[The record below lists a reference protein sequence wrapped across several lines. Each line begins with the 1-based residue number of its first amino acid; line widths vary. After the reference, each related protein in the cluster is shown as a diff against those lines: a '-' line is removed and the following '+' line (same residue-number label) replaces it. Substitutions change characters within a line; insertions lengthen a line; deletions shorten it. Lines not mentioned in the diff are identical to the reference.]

1 MKTLLRD
8 IAYACRRLVRRPG
21 PALVITGTLAVA
33 IGVNTAVFSAFNNV
47 VVKKLPYDSDGSLVV
62 LRQHQKLKGTD
73 VPFSVQEVRDY
84 REQLRNLRDIVEYH
98 TMSFTVLGEERATRV
113 AVGVV
118 SSNFFSVLGIKPV
131 VGRAFTPD
139 DEVSGAEAVV
149 VLSHDFWMKQFGGE
163 RNVTQR
169 YLSMN
174 DRTHRV
180 IGVLPPYVQFPDRND
195 LYMPTTGCPFRSSEG
210 VVGSRQARMVSVIG
224 RLATDASLA
233 GAATEVSNV
242 ASRMHQAYP
251 QSYPSEAGFSTS
263 LTSVHEEISRQ
274 AKPTFFIL
282 FGATLLVLLLACAN
296 VANLLVTQQLQ
307 RRKELT
313 VRIAVGSSRGR
324 IVRMLVTESVL
335 LTLIS
340 GSMGLVLAQA
350 ALGKLSELASRFSQR
365 ASEISID
372 GSVLA
377 FALGISI
384 LTGIGVGLLPALSR
398 SSIVTA
404 LRESSDKST
413 APEHKQS
420 LRKVLVASQIAIT
433 FVLLV
438 STGLMARSIFKL
450 QERDLGFNP
459 EGVVVARVELNW
471 SKYRTAGLQRD
482 FLRRVEREIGALPDA
497 GAVAIA
503 STYPLDGAAE
513 TNPVDRVDIMVRG
526 GTEEDGGARSGA
538 QSPVVVRKA
547 TPSYFTTLQVPVL
560 EGRAFTADDDERS
573 EPVVLANE
581 RMATTYWPGGNA
593 IGQYVS
599 ADKGK
604 TWHKVIGIVGNERR
618 YNLAED
624 VKPQLYVPFL
634 QFPSATLNVLIRK
647 SGSGSMLDRQI
658 GQVVHQLDPEQAV
671 DSIQSLEQL
680 LENAISSPRLVAV
693 LLGAFGGAALVITLA
708 GIAGLVAYSVSL
720 RTREIGI
727 RVALGAQRYEVVWM
741 VLRQA
746 VVLTIAG
753 LVFGHLASIIAGN
766 LLAANLYQVGNYDP
780 LTISAVTVLV
790 VVAAI
795 AAACLPARRASAVNP
810 QVAMRRL

>member
-8 IAYACRRLVRRPG
+8 IAYACRRLVQRPG
-21 PALVITGTLAVA
+21 ASLVIIGTLAVA

-47 VVKKLPYDSDGSLVV
+47 VMKKLPYDSDGSLVV
-62 LRQHQKLKGTD
+62 LRQYQKLKGTD

-84 REQLRNLRDIVEYH
+84 KEQLRNLRDIVEYH
-98 TMSFTVLGEERATRV
+98 TMSFTILGDERATR
-113 AVGVV
+113 ASVGVV
-118 SSNFFSVLGIKPV
+118 SNNFFSVLGIKPLI
-131 VGRAFTPD
+131 GRAFTPA
-139 DEVSGAEAVV
+139 DETGGAEAVV
-149 VLSHDFWMKQFGGE
+149 MLSHDFWMKQFGGKP
-163 RNVTQR
+163 NVTQQ
-169 YLSMN
+169 YLNMN
-174 DRTHRV
+174 DRSHRV
-180 IGVLPPYVQFPDRND
+180 IGVLPPYVQFPDKND
-195 LYMPTTGCPFRSSEG
+195 LYMPTTGCPFRSSEA
-210 VVGSRQARMVSVIG
+210 VIGSRQARMVSVIG
-224 RLATDASLA
+224 RLAPDASLA
-233 GAATEVSNV
+233 GAATEVSNI

-251 QSYPSEAGFSTS
+251 QSYPAKAGFSTS
-263 LTSVHEEISRQ
+263 LASVHEETSRQ
-274 AKPTFFIL
+274 AKPTFFVL

-340 GSMGLVLAQA
+340 GSIGLVLAYA
-350 ALGKLSELASRFSQR
+350 ALGKLSELASRFSPR

-377 FALGISI
+377 FALGISL
-384 LTGIGVGLLPALSR
+384 LTGIAVGLLPALSR

-413 APEHKQS
+413 APEHKQQ

-438 STGLMARSIFKL
+438 STGLMARSIIKL
-450 QERDLGFNP
+450 QARDLGFNP

-471 SKYRTAGLQRD
+471 SKYRTAELQRD
-482 FLRRVEREIGALPDA
+482 FLRRVERDIAALPDA
-497 GAVAIA
+497 GAVAVA

-513 TNPVDRVDIMVRG
+513 TNPNDRVDIIVRG
-526 GTEEDGGARSGA
+526 ATEKGGGAG
-538 QSPVVVRKA
+538 SPVVVRQT

-581 RMATTYWPGGNA
+581 RMASTYWPGGNA

-599 ADKGK
+599 ADQGK
-604 TWHKVIGIVGNERR
+604 TWLKVIGVVGNERR

-624 VKPQLYVPFL
+624 VKPQLYVPFV
-634 QFPSATLNVLIRK
+634 QFPSSTLNVLIRK
-647 SGSGSMLDRQI
+647 SGSGSQLDRQI
-658 GQVVHQLDPEQAV
+658 GHVVHQLDPEQAV
-671 DSIQSLEQL
+671 DGIQSLEQL

-693 LLGAFGGAALVITLA
+693 LLGAFGAAALVITLA
-708 GIAGLVAYSVSL
+708 GVAGLVAYSVSL

-727 RVALGAQRYEVVWM
+727 RVALGAQRHEVLWM

-746 VVLTIAG
+746 VVLTTAG
-753 LVFGHLASIIAGN
+753 LVFGHLASFIAGN
-766 LLAANLYQVGNYDP
+766 LLAANLYQVGSYDP
-780 LTISAVTVLV
+780 LIIGAVTLLV

-795 AAACLPARRASAVNP
+795 AAAGLPARRASAMNP

>member
-21 PALVITGTLAVA
+21 ISLVIIGTLAIA

-73 VPFSVQEVRDY
+73 VPFSVQEVTDY
-84 REQLRNLRDIVEYH
+84 REQLRNVQDIVEYH
-98 TMSFTVLGEERATRV
+98 TMSFTLLGEERATRV
-113 AVGVV
+113 SVGVV
-118 SSNFFSVLGIKPV
+118 SNNFFSVLGIKPV
-131 VGRAFTPD
+131 IGRAFTPD
-139 DEVSGAEAVV
+139 DEASGAEAVV
-149 VLSHDFWMKQFGGE
+149 MLSHDYWMKQFGGE
-163 RNVTQR
+163 RSVTQR

-174 DRTHRV
+174 DRAHRV
-180 IGVLPPYVQFPDRND
+180 VGVLPPYVQFPDRND
-195 LYMPTTGCPFRSSEG
+195 LYMPTTACPFRSSEA
-210 VVGSRQARMVSVIG
+210 VIGSRQARMVSVIG
-224 RLATDASLA
+224 RLATNASLS

-242 ASRMHQAYP
+242 ASRMHQTYP
-251 QSYPSEAGFSTS
+251 QTYPSEAGFSTS
-263 LTSVHEEISRQ
+263 LLSVHEEVSRQ

-296 VANLLVTQQLQ
+296 AANLLVTQQLQ

-313 VRIAVGSSRGR
+313 VRVAVGSSRGQ

-340 GSMGLVLAQA
+340 GCMGLVLAYA
-350 ALGKLSELASRFSQR
+350 ALGKLSELASRYSQR

-372 GSVLA
+372 ASVLA
-377 FALGISI
+377 FALGVSV

-420 LRKVLVASQIAIT
+420 LRRVLVASQIAIT

-438 STGLMARSIFKL
+438 STGLMARSIVKL

-471 SKYRTAGLQRD
+471 SKYRAPELQRD
-482 FLRRVEREIGALPDA
+482 FLRRVEREIGALPDV
-497 GAVAIA
+497 GSVAIA

-513 TNPVDRVDIMVRG
+513 TNPQDRIDIMVRG
-526 GTEEDGGARSGA
+526 ATDTDDGA
-538 QSPVVVRKA
+538 QSPVVVRRTTA
-547 TPSYFTTLQVPVL
+547 TYFTTLQVPVL
-560 EGRAFTADDDERS
+560 EGRAFTVDDDERS
-573 EPVVLANE
+573 EPVVMVNE
-581 RMATTYWPGGNA
+581 RMATAHWPGGNA
-593 IGQYVS
+593 IGQSVS

-604 TWHKVIGIVGNERR
+604 TWYKVIGIVGNERR

-634 QFPSATLNVLIRK
+634 QLPGGTLNVLIRK

-671 DSIQSLEQL
+671 DSMQSLEQL

-693 LLGAFGGAALVITLA
+693 LLGTFGGAALVITLA

-753 LVFGHLASIIAGN
+753 LVFGHLTSVITGN
-766 LLAANLYQVGNYDP
+766 LLAANLYQVENYDL
-780 LTISAVTVLV
+780 LTIGSVTVVV

-795 AAACLPARRASAVNP
+795 AAAFLPARRASAVNP
-810 QVAMRRL
+810 QVAMRTL